1 MGNNNKILVVMA
13 DILND
18 DVLSPEMEKV
28 HLEKEVKEKDE
39 FLKAQQVLM
48 ASEIGKIGDEMKKT
62 LSEKEN
68 EGKIK
73 KFFKRL
79 LNTCK

>member
-1 MGNNNKILVVMA
+1 MA

-28 HLEKEVKEKDE
+28 HLKKEVKEKDE
-39 FLKAQQVLM
+39 FLKAQQILM

-68 EGKIK
+68 ETKIK